1 MQVQETIE
9 LLRLVCKY
17 HMIETPRV
25 KLALVI
31 FKDNKKNLAKRDS
44 PRCATC
50 IFNLHRGPYEKLD
63 VGIYS
68 ELCWQ
73 SI

>member
-1 MQVQETIE
+1 MQVQDAIE
-9 LLRLVCKY
+9 LLRLVCIY

-44 PRCATC
+44 ARCATY
-50 IFNLHRGPYEKLD
+50 IFNLHRGLP
-63 VGIYS
+63 
-68 ELCWQ
+68 
-73 SI
+73 

>member
-9 LLRLVCKY
+9 LLCKH
-17 HMIETPRV
+17 HMIGTPRV

-31 FKDNKKNLAKRDS
+31 FKDNKKSLAKRDR

-50 IFNLHRGPYEKLD
+50 IFNLHRGPYDMLD
-63 VGIYS
+63 VMIYS
-68 ELCWQ
+68 EL
-73 SI
+73 

>member
-1 MQVQETIE
+1 MKSRKMKVQVQETIE
-9 LLRLVCKY
+9 LLRLDCKY
-17 HMIETPRV
+17 HMIETPHV

-63 VGIYS
+63 V
-68 ELCWQ
+68 
-73 SI
+73 